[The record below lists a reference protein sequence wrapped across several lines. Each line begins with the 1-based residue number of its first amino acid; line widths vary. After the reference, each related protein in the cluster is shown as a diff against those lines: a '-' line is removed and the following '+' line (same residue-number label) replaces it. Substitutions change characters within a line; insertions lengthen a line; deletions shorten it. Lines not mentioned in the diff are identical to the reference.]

1 MLKSITQGQYF
12 TADASMGNEQYNDGY
27 ATGMQDLVELQPAML
42 EAVIRGYF
50 GVDLRLMEDL
60 VTISPNLPT
69 EWVATGDA
77 ISIATPDLNYS
88 FTQSAGKLTVELRTP
103 VARKIEMR
111 LPVRAAVHGVTVES
125 SAPGG
130 TSATYRVEAGHV
142 SNARVIVKT
151 PSAATH
157 MKAEIQLGPDAS
169 VTGDRTVVIG
179 EAATFK
185 IANAKAVA
193 IHDPQGVVERSHVAQ
208 DQIALTP
215 TVEGWQL
222 QDGLEGWPLPAT
234 VFVEMVAEA
243 PTNTAGK
250 KAVTWLAPL
259 DLKLVPPWRLETI
272 AVAAKGEFPPG
283 HGGVAGC
290 PDGTAPP
297 CVALPR
303 LGDISPPPAPAPPPP
318 LPPSAPG
325 ALQMVDCAS
334 PKALNF
340 SSPAVAKGDK
350 GVIRVVGTDWCLSDV
365 ASSTRPERSIV
376 LQSCAAAPHWYW
388 RSGYHAKEGGH
399 LCLAADVGTCLDRA
413 HHSPD
418 STTIDTF
425 TFVPTVTEKFHDEN
439 WALNGDKPG
448 PGHLISRCVEPSCA
462 AHQCVGGEIP
472 AMCCWN
478 RIIQGCNATS
488 ECDSGGEGCVP
499 SGTQTKRYGV
509 VTCHTCASQGEVYDP
524 ATASCKAHDDYEDD
538 EGRAPTVS
546 ASSNVSVT
554 LMLRND
560 GGAPVTGLANVSLP
574 ALQFSA
580 TAAVNLPAG
589 GQQQLVVNISQE
601 AQLARISPGTTRVA
615 VTLAGRTQV
624 ADAVRWS
631 PPPGRNFSARIRP
644 LDLSNAFNFDAEELY
659 SVQSIAARWR
669 IDCESSSSLSGFWIQ
684 SLTESDCTDTG
695 VGIGIE
701 AQLRYNK

>member
-69 EWVATGDA
+69 EWVETGDA

-88 FTQSAGKLTVELRTP
+88 FTQSAGKLTVELRTL

-125 SAPGG
+125 SAPGS
-130 TSATYRVEAGHV
+130 TSTTYKVEGGQV

-151 PSAATH
+151 PSAATR

-193 IHDPQGVVERSHVAQ
+193 IHDPQGVVERSHVAP
-208 DQIALTP
+208 DHVALTP

-250 KAVTWLAPL
+250 KTVTWLEPL
-259 DLKLVPPWRLETI
+259 DLQLVPPWRLETI

-283 HGGVAGC
+283 HGGAVGC

-340 SSPAVAKGDK
+340 SSPAVAKGNK
-350 GVIRVVGTDWCLSDV
+350 GVIRVVGTNWCLSDV

-418 STTIDTF
+418 STTMNTE
-425 TFVPTVTEKFHDEN
+425 TFVPTATEKFHDEN

-448 PGHLISRCVEPSCA
+448 PGHLTSRCVEPSCA
-462 AHQCVGGEIP
+462 AHQCVGGVIP
-472 AMCCWN
+472 ARATFQRGEDRP
-478 RIIQGCNATS
+478 RIAA
-488 ECDSGGEGCVP
+488 P
-499 SGTQTKRYGV
+499 S
-509 VTCHTCASQGEVYDP
+509 
-524 ATASCKAHDDYEDD
+524 
-538 EGRAPTVS
+538 VS
-546 ASSNVSVT
+546 ASPNVSVT

-589 GQQQLVVNISQE
+589 GQQQLVVNITQE

-644 LDLSNAFNFDAEELY
+644 LDLSTAFNFDAEELY

-669 IDCESSSSLSGFWIQ
+669 IDCECGSSLSGLWIQ
-684 SLTESDCTDTG
+684 RLTESDCTDTG